1 MKGSSLHAMVR
12 LRRPLRCDYVIQT
25 DHMEG
30 NSLHAMLGLHRAEQP
45 LEKQLPARYAAI
57 TSSRVTTERQVP
69 ACYAA
74 ITASKMTTGEA
85 ALCMLWWDYGVEND
99 HFRGSTLHAMLG
111 FGRPQIH
118 FGSTTLHAMLRLRR
132 PK

>member
-74 ITASKMTTGEA
+74 ITSSKMITFESPKPRNRWGTLIDPS
-85 ALCMLWWDYGVEND
+85 LCEFKLVPLWG
-99 HFRGSTLHAMLG
+99 GGKGQKPLG
-111 FGRPQIH
+111 N
-118 FGSTTLHAMLRLRR
+118 LN
-132 PK
+132 